1 MHRSLFILF
10 PYFLLFVTL
19 CSNVNSNIRNQANL
33 SSSSKMKI
41 KFTWHLLRA
50 RYELSA
56 QLEIYNLFL
65 TIREVLL
72 LSYFTEGETGLE
84 RLAKWPKAKFQV
96 SGRKWIC
103 LIQRQCS

>member
-1 MHRSLFILF
+1 MHRRVLILF

-19 CSNVNSNIRNQANL
+19 CSNVSSNIRNQENL

-72 LSYFTEGETGLE
+72 LSYFIEGETGLE
-84 RLAKWPKAKFQV
+84 RLPKWPKAMFQV
-96 SGRKWIC
+96 SGRNWIC
-103 LIQRQCS
+103 LIQRQYS